1 MSPARSAPLLALAI
15 AFALAVSG
23 CASKGGASD
32 GFGDDGAAL
41 RVATTTNFITDSVAE
56 VGGSRVD
63 VAGLMGPGV
72 DPHLYRAS
80 AGDVTTLRDAD
91 VVFYGGLLL
100 EAKMEEVLEEIG
112 EERPAIAVTADVPRG
127 ELLEAPSNAPAGE
140 EYDPHIWF
148 DVALWMRAVET
159 IRDGLVAADPRG
171 AAEYRRNAR
180 RYLAELRRLDGW
192 VRQQLTTIPA
202 RRRVLVTSHDA
213 FRYLGQAYDVDVAA
227 IQGISTADEA
237 TTDDIERI
245 AALIAARGV
254 RAVFVESSVPPQTI
268 EAVLAAAAQHGAR
281 ARIGGEL
288 FSDAAGQPGTPE
300 GTYTG
305 MVEAN
310 VEHLVEGLR

>member
-1 MSPARSAPLLALAI
+1 
-15 AFALAVSG
+15 
-23 CASKGGASD
+23 
-32 GFGDDGAAL
+32 
-41 RVATTTNFITDSVAE
+41 
-56 VGGSRVD
+56 
-63 VAGLMGPGV
+63 MGPGV

-127 ELLEAPSNAPAGE
+127 ELLEAPSSAPAGE
-140 EYDPHIWF
+140 EYDPHVWF

-159 IRDGLVAADPRG
+159 IRDGLAAADPGG

-192 VRQQLTTIPA
+192 VRQRLATIPA

-268 EAVLAAAAQHGAR
+268 EAVLAAAAQHGAQ

>member
-15 AFALAVSG
+15 ALALAVSG
-23 CASKGGASD
+23 CASKGGASA
-32 GFGDDGAAL
+32 GFDDDGAAL

-112 EERPAIAVTADVPRG
+112 EERPAIAVTGDVPRG
-127 ELLEAPSNAPAGE
+127 ELLEAPSGAPAGE
-140 EYDPHIWF
+140 EYDPHVWF
-148 DVALWMRAVET
+148 DVALWMRAVEA
-159 IRDGLVAADPRG
+159 IRDGLAAADPRG
-171 AAEYRRNAR
+171 AAEYHRNAR

-192 VRQQLTTIPA
+192 VRQRLATIPA

-213 FRYLGQAYDVDVAA
+213 FRYLGHAYDVDVAA

-245 AALIAARGV
+245 AELIAARGV

-288 FSDAAGQPGTPE
+288 FSDAAGQPSTPE

>member
-15 AFALAVSG
+15 ALALAVSG
-23 CASKGGASD
+23 CAKGGASD
-32 GFGDDGAAL
+32 GFDEDGAAL

-127 ELLEAPSNAPAGE
+127 ELLEAPSDAPAGE

-159 IRDGLVAADPRG
+159 IRDGLTAADPRG

-192 VRQQLTTIPA
+192 VRRQLATIPA

-213 FRYLGQAYDVDVAA
+213 FRYLGHAYDVDVSA

-268 EAVLAAAAQHGAR
+268 EAVLAAAAQRGAR

-310 VEHLVEGLR
+310 VEHLVKGLR

>member
-23 CASKGGASD
+23 CASKGGASA
-32 GFGDDGAAL
+32 GFEDDGAAL

-63 VAGLMGPGV
+63 VVGLMGPGV

-192 VRQQLTTIPA
+192 VRRQLATIPA

-213 FRYLGQAYDVDVAA
+213 FRYLGHAYDVDVSA

-268 EAVLAAAAQHGAR
+268 EAVLAAAAQHGAQ